1 MNSTLKLHK
10 MHLSLL
16 AGLLMSILTLQ
27 VQAEA
32 TAQFGR
38 LFTKPSER
46 TNLNVLRQSQQ
57 LKVVTPQDKPDP
69 GDGAE
74 AESVALPNPVTL
86 QGYVKRSDGASTL
99 WINKQAVQ
107 EDSSVDDVKIGRL
120 NQQGFSKKGASVE
133 GVDVK
138 IPANGKKIHLKAGQM
153 YEPETNQIIELQ
165 VVEKAKRL
173 NLEETGVIDGHALD
187 SNKVGNRAE

>member
-1 MNSTLKLHK
+1 MNSTLKLYK
-10 MHLSLL
+10 MRLSLL
-16 AGLLMSILTLQ
+16 AGLLISILTLQ
-27 VQAEA
+27 VQAE
-32 TAQFGR
+32 TTGQFGR

-69 GDGAE
+69 EDGAE
-74 AESVALPNPVTL
+74 AESAALPNPVTL

-173 NLEETGVIDGHALD
+173 NLEETGVIDGNAVD
-187 SNKVGNRAE
+187 ANKVGNRAE

>member
-10 MHLSLL
+10 MRLSFLV
-16 AGLLMSILTLQ
+16 GLLMSILTLQ

-32 TAQFGR
+32 TGQFGR

-69 GDGAE
+69 EDGAE
-74 AESVALPNPVTL
+74 AESAALPNPVTL

-120 NQQGFSKKGASVE
+120 NQQGFSKKGTGVE

>member
-1 MNSTLKLHK
+1 MNSTLKLYK
-10 MHLSLL
+10 MRLSLL
-16 AGLLMSILTLQ
+16 AGLLISILTLQ

-32 TAQFGR
+32 TGQFGR

-69 GDGAE
+69 EDGSE
-74 AESVALPNPVTL
+74 PESAALPNPVTL

-173 NLEETGVIDGHALD
+173 NLEETGVIDGNAVD
-187 SNKVGNRAE
+187 ANKVGNRAE

>member
-1 MNSTLKLHK
+1 MNSTLKLYK
-10 MHLSLL
+10 MRLSLL

-27 VQAEA
+27 VQAE
-32 TAQFGR
+32 TTGQFGR

-69 GDGAE
+69 EDGAE
-74 AESVALPNPVTL
+74 AESAALPNPVTL

-120 NQQGFSKKGASVE
+120 NQQGFSKKGTSVE

-173 NLEETGVIDGHALD
+173 NLEETGVIGGNALD
-187 SNKVGNRAE
+187 ANKVGNRAE

>member
-10 MHLSLL
+10 LHLSLL
-16 AGLLMSILTLQ
+16 AGLLISILTLQ

-32 TAQFGR
+32 TGQFGR

-69 GDGAE
+69 EDGAE
-74 AESVALPNPVTL
+74 AESAALPNPVTL

-107 EDSSVDDVKIGRL
+107 EDSNVDDVKIGRL
-120 NQQGFSKKGASVE
+120 NQQGFSKKGTGVE

>member
-1 MNSTLKLHK
+1 MNSTLKLYK
-10 MHLSLL
+10 MRLSLL
-16 AGLLMSILTLQ
+16 AGLLISILTLQ
-27 VQAEA
+27 VQAE
-32 TAQFGR
+32 TTGQFGR

-69 GDGAE
+69 EDGAE

-120 NQQGFSKKGASVE
+120 NQQGFSKKGTGVE

>member
-1 MNSTLKLHK
+1 MNSTLKLYK
-10 MHLSLL
+10 MRLSLL
-16 AGLLMSILTLQ
+16 AGLLISILTLQ

-32 TAQFGR
+32 TGQFGR
-38 LFTKPSER
+38 LFTKASER
-46 TNLNVLRQSQQ
+46 TYLNVLRQSQQ

-69 GDGAE
+69 EDGAE
-74 AESVALPNPVTL
+74 AESAALPNPVTL

-138 IPANGKKIHLKAGQM
+138 ISGNGKKIHLKAGQM

-173 NLEETGVIDGHALD
+173 NLEETGVIDGNAVD
-187 SNKVGNRAE
+187 ANKVGNRAE

>member
-1 MNSTLKLHK
+1 MNSTLKLYK
-10 MHLSLL
+10 MRLSLL

-27 VQAEA
+27 VQAE
-32 TAQFGR
+32 TTGQFGR

-69 GDGAE
+69 EDGAE
-74 AESVALPNPVTL
+74 AESAALPNPVTL

-173 NLEETGVIDGHALD
+173 NLEETGVIGGNALD
-187 SNKVGNRAE
+187 ANKVGNRAE

>member
-10 MHLSLL
+10 MRLSLL
-16 AGLLMSILTLQ
+16 AGLLISILTLQ
-27 VQAEA
+27 VQAEVA
-32 TAQFGR
+32 GQFGR

-57 LKVVTPQDKPDP
+57 LKVVTLQDKPDSE
-69 GDGAE
+69 DGAE
-74 AESVALPNPVTL
+74 AESAALPNPVTL

-107 EDSSVDDVKIGRL
+107 EDSRVDDVKIGRL
-120 NQQGFSKKGASVE
+120 NQQGFSKKGTGVE

-173 NLEETGVIDGHALD
+173 NLEETGVIEGNALD

>member
-10 MHLSLL
+10 LHLSLL
-16 AGLLMSILTLQ
+16 AGLLISILTLQ

-32 TAQFGR
+32 TGQFGR

-69 GDGAE
+69 EDGAE
-74 AESVALPNPVTL
+74 AESAALPNPVTL

-120 NQQGFSKKGASVE
+120 NQQGLSKKGTSVE

>member
-1 MNSTLKLHK
+1 MNSTLKLYK
-10 MHLSLL
+10 MRLSLL

-27 VQAEA
+27 VQAE
-32 TAQFGR
+32 TTGQFGR

-69 GDGAE
+69 EDGAE
-74 AESVALPNPVTL
+74 AESAALPNPVTL

-120 NQQGFSKKGASVE
+120 NQQGFSKKGTGVE

-165 VVEKAKRL
+165 VVEKVKRL

>member
-1 MNSTLKLHK
+1 MNSTLKLYK
-10 MHLSLL
+10 TRLSLL

-27 VQAEA
+27 VQAE
-32 TAQFGR
+32 TTGQFGR
-38 LFTKPSER
+38 LFTKASER

-138 IPANGKKIHLKAGQM
+138 IPGNGKKIHLKAGQM

>member
-1 MNSTLKLHK
+1 MNSTLKLYK
-10 MHLSLL
+10 MRLSLL
-16 AGLLMSILTLQ
+16 AGLLISILTLQ
-27 VQAEA
+27 VQAE
-32 TAQFGR
+32 TTGQFGR

-69 GDGAE
+69 EDGSE
-74 AESVALPNPVTL
+74 PESAALPNPVTL

-120 NQQGFSKKGASVE
+120 NQQGFSKKGTGVE